1 MAISIALEAT
11 CNNVNITYFNSA
23 VVYALCEFFC
33 KDTHLADLPPTSSRC
48 QYHSVWSTDWQH
60 QLIRL
65 WEKQAPGPCPR
76 LPELNCILRRSLGT
90 YSHSS
95 LLSSALVFLFLF
107 INGRVGL
114 PRDSAEKN
122 LLQCRS
128 HRRHR
133 FDPWVGK
140 IPWRRAWQP
149 TRLLAWR
156 SPWTEEPGGL

>member
-1 MAISIALEAT
+1 M
-11 CNNVNITYFNSA
+11 
-23 VVYALCEFFC
+23 
-33 KDTHLADLPPTSSRC
+33 
-48 QYHSVWSTDWQH
+48 
-60 QLIRL
+60 
-65 WEKQAPGPCPR
+65 QAPGPCPR
-76 LPELNCILRRSLGT
+76 LPELNCILRSLGT

-114 PRDSAEKN
+114 PRDSAENN

-140 IPWRRAWQP
+140 IPWRRAWLP
-149 TRLLAWR
+149 TPIFLPGESHEQRSMAGYSPEGCKELDTTEVTEHIPSGYLLALA
-156 SPWTEEPGGL
+156 SGLITVNLNLISF

>member
-1 MAISIALEAT
+1 MHPVSFSARTRTLLIYHLPALDVST
-11 CNNVNITYFNSA
+11 T
-23 VVYALCEFFC
+23 
-33 KDTHLADLPPTSSRC
+33 
-48 QYHSVWSTDWQH
+48 VWSTDWQH

-65 WEKQAPGPCPR
+65 WEMQAPGPCPR
-76 LPELNCILRRSLGT
+76 LPELNCILRSLGT

-114 PRDSAEKN
+114 PRDSAENN

-149 TRLLAWR
+149 TPVSLPGEIHGQRSLVGYRLWCWKE
-156 SPWTEEPGGL
+156 SDT